1 MDSGRKKIPKRR
13 AFCGGRMRGNM
24 SIEKIVKEFAD
35 YVTDIQ
41 LPMEGIAVGDEKKI
55 LYEQH
60 FRPDIPR
67 NIYSHTKSFT
77 ATAAG
82 IAIAG
87 GLLSLEDRLADAFR
101 EYVPD
106 HASPLLYEVKLKHL
120 MTMSSGFGKPYL
132 MGADRRRGVGLPDYM
147 KYMLSREMID
157 RPGEHF
163 VYSTADSILIGRMV
177 EHATGQTLSQYL
189 YDHILGPMEIGF
201 PIWENDTQ
209 GHPNGGGGMQLKLSD
224 MIRLGQTYL
233 GGGVWKAKRIVP
245 KEWIEMAT
253 QKQIDVEGSQGGD
266 GYGYQFWI
274 VSELGGYQAAGSFG
288 QVTTVLPQKGLVVAI
303 QCPERGD
310 YDKVKQAVEEQV
322 IKRL

>member
-1 MDSGRKKIPKRR
+1 
-13 AFCGGRMRGNM
+13 M
-24 SIEKIVKEFAD
+24 SVEKIVKEFSD
-35 YVTDIQ
+35 YVTDVQ
-41 LPMEGIAVGDEKKI
+41 LPLEGIAVGNGKEI

-82 IAIAG
+82 IAITD

-101 EYVPD
+101 EYVPQQ
-106 HASPLLYEVKLKHL
+106 ASPLLYEIKLKHL
-120 MTMSSGFGKPYL
+120 LTMSSGFGKPYL
-132 MGADRRRGVGLPDYM
+132 MGKDRRRGVGLPDYM
-147 KYMLSREMID
+147 KYMLSREMLE

-189 YDHILGPMEIGF
+189 YDRVLEPLGIGF

-209 GHPNGGGGMQLKLSD
+209 GHPNGGGGMHLKLSD
-224 MIRLGQTYL
+224 MMKLGQVYL
-233 GGGVWKAKRIVP
+233 AGGVWKSKRIVP
-245 KEWIEMAT
+245 KEWIDMAT
-253 QKQIDVEGSQGGD
+253 RKQIEVEEEGNEG

-274 VSELGGYQAAGSFG
+274 VPEAEGYQAAGSFG
-288 QVTTVLPQKGLVVAI
+288 QVTTILPQKGLVVAV

-310 YDKVKQAVEEQV
+310 YDRVKKAVEERV
-322 IKRL
+322 IGLL